1 MEIAESWKTMKDQ
14 DGATLRPILDPIF
27 FCELLFYF
35 GFFCELLNQFDLDY
49 VLVTKSLNCYNSKR
63 R

>member
-1 MEIAESWKTMKDQ
+1 MKDQ
-14 DGATLRPILDPIF
+14 DGATIRPILDPTF

-49 VLVTKSLNCYNSKR
+49 VLVTKSLDCYNNKR